1 VHLTDLSRP
10 SRLLGAF
17 GVVLA
22 AAVLL
27 TGTQP
32 AQAAAPGPGASAVPS
47 AGSTAPPS
55 GISGDLGSPN
65 RPYVT
70 QPSDSAPIPLVIALK
85 PSNRDALH
93 QLAGK
98 RAANTRKDR
107 EAAVARTAPTASART
122 QTRAAVIAAGFTV
135 TEETAWDLR
144 VTATPSQAERTFGM
158 KLTGSGSSRHP
169 DRTITIPA
177 AWTQVSAVIGLDQRP
192 IMKPHTTPFTPS
204 ELAGAYDVSSTA
216 KGAGATVATV
226 QFSGWNPAD
235 LTQFASQYNLGPLQS
250 GQLTQV
256 SVDGANPGFADGQ
269 GGDVEVALDQEMVL
283 AGAPQAKQRAYFA
296 PNSLL
301 GMYDVYG
308 AIADDVGQFG
318 ITAVTSSWGS
328 CETFVHNVGSTPG
341 DFQAAV
347 TDIIS
352 RAVAAGATTFAAS
365 GDQGQFD
372 CANPDNPNDLYA
384 TYTDVDFPAAASQV
398 VGVGGT
404 HLTRPNPSNWTESA
418 WAYAGGG
425 VSRFTP
431 HPAYQ
436 SGSGGRSVPDISA
449 VADTDPGISIVA
461 RGQTGHVGG
470 TSAAA
475 PLVAA
480 QFAAAI
486 ADRGCGAGI
495 GDIHSVLYT
504 AAGTPGNF
512 RDPLPVNYDTK
523 TGLGT
528 PQWQDPHLARLLVP
542 SEGVCPLIIKTAYTQ
557 VFDHVTVGVSFTK
570 TLVASGGTAPYTWN
584 ITSGALPSGLSLNAL
599 TGTISGI
606 PTLATPSA
614 GATFYVTVTDNAAS
628 PVTTD
633 PAMFNIAVE
642 PMTGRFIPL
651 ATKRIFSQ
659 VVGTSNVA
667 VDPSLKV
674 SIPGATAIVV
684 NVEVYQPSTSG
695 YVRITPYGSTSSVA
709 TQEFVKGRSISNLAT
724 VALNTTNHQAQVKVS
739 AGSALILIDIAG
751 YYVNAAGSVFNPL
764 PTTRVFAKTVGTA
777 PVKIDLT
784 AYLPKINGVTVDPSA
799 AVMNVEVFAPTANS
813 YLRVTP
819 SGVDPAVATQE
830 FLRGETISNLV
841 FVQLHNRAAQVKVA
855 AGTAQV
861 FIDIAGYF
869 SSDPG
874 SSFVPVSNTRVF
886 NSQVGTTNVSLQD
899 QWIGSDDL
907 SSDLFFAKAV
917 VLNVQVYAPTTSGYL
932 RVTPVQWDAPVATQE
947 FAPGQTISNLV
958 VVALTGGDAQL
969 KVSAGSARVFVDI
982 AGYYY

>member
-144 VTATPSQAERTFGM
+144 VTATPSQAETTFAM

-192 IMKPHTTPFTPS
+192 IMKPHVSSFVPADFV
-204 ELAGAYDVSSTA
+204 GAYDTASSAT
-216 KGAGATVATV
+216 GAGATVATV
-226 QFSGWNPAD
+226 QFSGWRAAD
-235 LTQFASQYNLGPLQS
+235 LTDYASEFSLGTPA
-250 GQLTQV
+250 LTQV
-256 SVDGANPGFADGQ
+256 SVDGANPGFVDGS
-269 GGDVEVALDQEMVL
+269 GGDVEVALDQEMVM

-308 AIADDVGQFG
+308 AIADDVGEFG

-372 CANPDNPNDLYA
+372 CANPDNPNDPYA

-436 SGSGGRSVPDISA
+436 SGSARRSVPDISA
-449 VADTDPGISIVA
+449 VADTNPGISIIA
-461 RGQTGHVGG
+461 GGQTGHVGG

-495 GDIHSVLYT
+495 GDIHSMLYSV
-504 AAGTPGNF
+504 AGTPGNL
-512 RDPLPVNYDTK
+512 RDPSPAGYDTK
-523 TGLGT
+523 TGVGT
-528 PQWQDPHLARLLVP
+528 PQWQQLAPLLVP
-542 SEGVCPLIIKTAYTQ
+542 SAGVCPLIVKTAFAQ
-557 VFDHVTVGVSFTK
+557 FFEHVTVGVPYSK
-570 TLVASGGTAPYTWN
+570 TLIASGGVGPYTWSPAGP
-584 ITSGALPSGLSLNAL
+584 ITGLPGLSLNAT
-599 TGTISGI
+599 TGVISG
-606 PTLATPSA
+606 APSA
-614 GATFYVTVTDNAAS
+614 AKASSGVDFTVTVTDSTPTTHQTANAAL
-628 PVTTD
+628 
-633 PAMFNIAVE
+633 NIAVE
-642 PMTGRFIPL
+642 PVTGRFIPL
-651 ATKRIFSQ
+651 ATTRIFNQ

-667 VDPSLKV
+667 VDPSPTV

-695 YVRITPYGSTSSVA
+695 YARITPFGSTSSVS

-724 VALNTTNHQAQVKVS
+724 VALNGGKAQVKVS

-751 YYVNAAGSVFNPL
+751 YYVDAQGSVFNPL

-777 PVKIDLT
+777 PVKIDLKSVLPADAT
-784 AYLPKINGVTVDPSA
+784 AV
-799 AVMNVEVFAPTANS
+799 VMNVEVFAPTADS

-819 SGVDPAVATQE
+819 FGPDRAVATQE
-830 FLRGETISNLV
+830 YLRGETISNLV
-841 FVQLHNRAAQVKVA
+841 IVQLNDRAAQVKVA